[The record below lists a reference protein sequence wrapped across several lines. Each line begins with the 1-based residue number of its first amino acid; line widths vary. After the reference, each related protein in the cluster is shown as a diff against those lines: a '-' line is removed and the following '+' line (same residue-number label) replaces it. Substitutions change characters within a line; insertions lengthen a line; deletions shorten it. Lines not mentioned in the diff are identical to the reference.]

1 MIRIN
6 SALISNERLT
16 VLAAIAL
23 GVFSLVVVFSY
34 HNIADGDLWARFAQG
49 ASIWKAGHLIQKD
62 IFAFTPVLP
71 EYVDHEWGSGLIFFS
86 LLKIF
91 GPGSLLLFKII
102 TACGAI
108 FFAVKAARINN
119 VKWPTILFVAIPC
132 ALAVFPGYIPV
143 VRSHTLTY
151 LFFAAMLFYLEKIRQ
166 GDARPAITIL
176 FIMLIWVNVHGG
188 FVSGLGIIAVY
199 ALMDLLFKRPSKIM
213 LVTLMGAVF
222 ATTINPYGLKFW
234 DCLLKALTLHRD
246 SIAEWQ
252 AMPFFGQDPY
262 LGFRILFAIVIFILI
277 LGRKGFKGKKSVT
290 QLVVLAITAF
300 IAIKHRRHAPFFGL
314 AALAFLGPYLE
325 ACAAR
330 LKLRITALIA
340 VAAYTLIAILVA
352 ISILPL
358 VTFQVLAPVG
368 FYPVREADIL
378 MYSKAEGNLAVPLRW
393 GNYAMWRLYPRI
405 KISMCGR
412 YEAMYPQSTFD
423 MNHDFFFKNG
433 DNWDRMTKL
442 CKVDY
447 IMLELNNTA
456 LKPEDLNALGF
467 ENIWSSRYSA
477 LYVRK
482 ELAPALVAAAR
493 NLPSKTIQPLDAHII
508 DSWKM

>member
-1 MIRIN
+1 M
-6 SALISNERLT
+6 
-16 VLAAIAL
+16 
-23 GVFSLVVVFSY
+23 
-34 HNIADGDLWARFAQG
+34 QG
-49 ASIWKAGHLIQKD
+49 ASIWKTGHLIQKD
-62 IFAFTPVLP
+62 IFAFTPVLS

-91 GPGSLLLFKII
+91 GPGSLLLFKIVI
-102 TACGAI
+102 AFGAI
-108 FFAVKAARINN
+108 FFASQAARING
-119 VKWPTILFVAIPC
+119 VKWPTILMIAIPC

-151 LFFAAMLFYLEKIRQ
+151 LFFAMMLLYLEKIRQ
-166 GDARPAITIL
+166 GDGRPAISII

-188 FVSGLGIIAVY
+188 FVSGLGIMAVY
-199 ALMDLLFKRPSKIM
+199 ALTDLIFRRRSKIM
-213 LVTLMGAVF
+213 LVALMGAIF
-222 ATTINPYGLKFW
+222 ATTVSPYGLKFW
-234 DCLLKALTLHRD
+234 DCLFKALTLHRA

-252 AMPFFGQDPY
+252 TMPIFGQDPY
-262 LGFRILFAIVIFILI
+262 IGFRILFAIVVFVLVF
-277 LGRKGFKGKKSVT
+277 GRKAFKGKISTAQMIV
-290 QLVVLAITAF
+290 LVITAL
-300 IAIKHRRHAPFFGL
+300 IAMRHRRHAPFFGL

-330 LKLRITALIA
+330 LRLNITALTAVVLYALIA
-340 VAAYTLIAILVA
+340 VIVA
-352 ISILPL
+352 IFILPS

-423 MNHDFFFKNG
+423 MNHDFFYKNG
-433 DNWDRMTKL
+433 PDWDRMVKL

-456 LKPEDLNALGF
+456 LRPEDLDALGF

-477 LYVRK
+477 LYARK
-482 ELAPALVAAAR
+482 GLSGALMDTAH
-493 NLPSKTIQPLDAHII
+493 NLPPRTIQPLDAHMT
-508 DSWKM
+508 DSWRM